1 MTKSQ
6 RAANQPNGIQ
16 EEGEN
21 AKEPSI
27 SENSGQLQKD
37 LKKLGRLRTK
47 MRRKVTDMIANAA
60 KVEVVG
66 ARPVGDTSLALHL
79 LIDGSPLTVEV
90 SGFEVVEGNLDEA
103 ARHVKGLRGKLNRV
117 KRPETL
123 SIKELQER
131 NLPLY
136 WNEEWLRAEL
146 DRLGSYAEI
155 ARVHGFPSPVT
166 IASYAKRKFGIDMQA
181 KFAKKR
187 EAVYD
192 DFDTGDF
199 TQLELAQKHGVGV
212 ATVYRWLK
220 ERSEGKH
227 LHARRGSRA
236 TGSSKRSNAGT

>member
-1 MTKSQ
+1 
-6 RAANQPNGIQ
+6 
-16 EEGEN
+16 
-21 AKEPSI
+21 
-27 SENSGQLQKD
+27 
-37 LKKLGRLRTK
+37 
-47 MRRKVTDMIANAA
+47 MIANAA